1 MSDRNYFD
9 LLDSS
14 VHNPNGL
21 EAILGKFRV
30 PGTASTSTSPR
41 AGSPPRGA
49 YDDYGRGNWGF
60 PLGADAWVSKL
71 LGRKLTLCG
80 TRDDVKPR
88 SRRSTSTGRWL
99 GCHCSGPRT
108 RSMSRQTFGS
118 MPTSF
123 NAPGLTPSVIDA

>member
-41 AGSPPRGA
+41 AGSPPRRVRRLRPRQLGLRPRCGCVGVEVA
-49 YDDYGRGNWGF
+49 RTEADPVRHAGRRQAALETIDVYG
-60 PLGADAWVSKL
+60 PLAWLSLLRAENTLNEPSDVRVDADIMQ
-71 LGRKLTLCG
+71 RT
-80 TRDDVKPR
+80 
-88 SRRSTSTGRWL
+88 WL
-99 GCHCSGPRT
+99 
-108 RSMSRQTFGS
+108 
-118 MPTSF
+118 
-123 NAPGLTPSVIDA
+123 NA

>member
-80 TRDDVKPR
+80 TRDDVKAALETIDVYGPLA
-88 SRRSTSTGRWL
+88 WL
-99 GCHCSGPRT
+99 SLLRAENTLNEPSDVRVDADIMQRT
-108 RSMSRQTFGS
+108 WL
-118 MPTSF
+118 
-123 NAPGLTPSVIDA
+123 NA